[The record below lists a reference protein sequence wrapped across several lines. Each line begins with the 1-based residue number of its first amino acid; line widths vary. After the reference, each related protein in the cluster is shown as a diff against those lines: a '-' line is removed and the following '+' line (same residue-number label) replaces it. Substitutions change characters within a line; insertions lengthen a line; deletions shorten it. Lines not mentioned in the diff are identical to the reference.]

1 MTREKRMNK
10 TCPERRQKA
19 RGEWL
24 PHSSTHNAEDYK
36 KAKIELRSEKVR
48 NIIGQV
54 PPALLRYGI
63 VITGIS
69 LLLLA
74 AVSAF
79 IPYQPGIDM
88 EITVS
93 QDTNG
98 LLSFTATI
106 PQEAMKKKA
115 KFLEVVAGTAIELSL
130 PTNYQI
136 ESISDTVNVSG
147 QKMWRT
153 ITLNPKGKIPATLQ
167 IKNPVKMPGKL
178 LLNKQTVMMWLVGKV
193 LE

>member
-24 PHSSTHNAEDYK
+24 PHCSTHNAEDYK

-69 LLLLA
+69 LLLLVT
-74 AVSAF
+74 VSAF

-106 PQEAMKKKA
+106 PQDAMKKKA
-115 KFLEVVAGTAIELSL
+115 KFMEVVAGTAIELSL

-153 ITLNPKGKIPATLQ
+153 ITLNPKGKISATLQ

>member
-1 MTREKRMNK
+1 MNK
-10 TCPERRQKA
+10 ICPERRQKT
-19 RGEWL
+19 RSKWL

-63 VITGIS
+63 AIIGIS

-74 AVSAF
+74 AISAF
-79 IPYQPGIDM
+79 IPYQPSIDM
-88 EITVS
+88 EITAS

-106 PQEAMKKKA
+106 PQDAMKKKA
-115 KFLEVVAGTAIELSL
+115 KFTEVVAGTAIELSL

-153 ITLNPKGKIPATLQ
+153 ITLIPKDNIPATLQ

-178 LLNKQTVMMWLVGKV
+178 LLNKQSVMMWLVGKV
-193 LE
+193 MG